1 MDLSWML
8 EEYDGIVYVSDMD
21 SHELLYMNKAGC
33 ELFHVDENA
42 LSRRPL
48 CYEVLQGRDAP
59 CPFCTNTYLNE
70 SGFYEWEFYNPCLQR
85 TLLLKDR
92 EGPLER
98 SERPHRVR
106 HGRLRLPADH
116 CRP

>member
-21 SHELLYMNKAGC
+21 SHELLYVNKTGR
-33 ELFHVDENA
+33 ELFRVDEAA
-42 LSRRPL
+42 LSRRPR

-59 CPFCTNTYLNE
+59 CPFCTGTRLNE
-70 SGFYEWEFYNPCLQR
+70 SGFHEWEFYNPRLQR

-92 EGPLER
+92 
-98 SERPHRVR
+98 
-106 HGRLRLPADH
+106 
-116 CRP
+116 